1 MKLKYLV
8 FNDDG
13 SLLCGGGS
21 MNLQQLSVDGLE
33 AVKDGQIHPDAF
45 WTEEKV
51 TSDVLQ
57 LVGGSDD

>member
-1 MKLKYLV
+1 
-8 FNDDG
+8 
-13 SLLCGGGS
+13 